1 MVKNNY
7 TSEGEKSEAR
17 QELPRETP
25 AGENATLP
33 APIRE
38 FGMEAAIGAKLG
50 LEGQGKGTRWRSWAA
65 CRDEGFFSL
74 FFH

>member
-38 FGMEAAIGAKLG
+38 LEMEAAIGAKLG
-50 LEGQGKGTRWRSWAA
+50 LEGHR
-65 CRDEGFFSL
+65 EGDQVAELGRLSRQCNFL
-74 FFH
+74 IIL